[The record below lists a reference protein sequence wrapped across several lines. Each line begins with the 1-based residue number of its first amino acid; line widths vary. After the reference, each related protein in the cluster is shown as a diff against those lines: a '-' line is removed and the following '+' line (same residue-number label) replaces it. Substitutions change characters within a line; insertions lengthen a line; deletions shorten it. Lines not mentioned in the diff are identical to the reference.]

1 MEDDGQRE
9 LQHRMKNMAAVIR
22 CLARRSVATSD
33 SLEEFEARFDGR
45 VGALVRS
52 HLARSRNEAAGPDLE
67 EIIRDTLQEHAPGA
81 GNWSVAGPEVQL
93 PGSLGDILAL
103 LFHELA
109 MESVLGGGLAAEGWS
124 EPGGRL
130 EVEWGVEPGDRP
142 HLRLDWRETGL
153 AVRQSGIGSRLA
165 RELLDTALPRQC
177 QGQAEEAAGPDG
189 LRLRLS
195 IPLAEA
201 G

>member
-1 MEDDGQRE
+1 MEDEGQRE
-9 LQHRMKNMAAVIR
+9 LQNRMKNMAAVIR

-33 SLEEFEARFDGR
+33 TLEEFQARFDGR
-45 VGALVRS
+45 VGALVRA
-52 HLARSRNEAAGPDLE
+52 HITRSRNEAAAADLE
-67 EIIRDTLQEHAPGA
+67 EIIRDTLQEQAPAA

-93 PGSLGDILAL
+93 SGSLGDILAL

-109 MESVLGGGLAAEGWS
+109 VDAVEGGGLADEGLS
-124 EPGGRL
+124 EPGSRL
-130 EVEWGVEPGDRP
+130 DVAWAVEGGARP
-142 HLRLDWRETGL
+142 RLHLDWRESGL
-153 AVRQSGIGSRLA
+153 AERRQSVGSRLA

-177 QGQAEEAAGPDG
+177 QGRVEEAAGPND
-189 LRLRLS
+189 LRLSLS

>member
-1 MEDDGQRE
+1 MEDEGQRE

-33 SLEEFEARFDGR
+33 SLEEFQTRFDGR
-45 VGALVRS
+45 VGALVRA
-52 HLARSRNEAAGPDLE
+52 HIARSRNEAAAADLE
-67 EIIRDTLQEHAPGA
+67 EIIRDTLQEQAPAA
-81 GNWSVAGPEVQL
+81 GNWSVAGPEVRL

-109 MESVLGGGLAAEGWS
+109 VDAVLGGGLADEGLS

-153 AVRQSGIGSRLA
+153 AERRTVIGSRLA

-177 QGQAEEAAGPDG
+177 QGRAEEAAEPDG
-189 LRLRLS
+189 LRLRLN